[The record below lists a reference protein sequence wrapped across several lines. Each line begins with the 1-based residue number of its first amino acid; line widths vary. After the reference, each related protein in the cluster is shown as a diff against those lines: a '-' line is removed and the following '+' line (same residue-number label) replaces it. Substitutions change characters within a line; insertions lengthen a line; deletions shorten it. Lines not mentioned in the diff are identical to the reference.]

1 MIRVLIID
9 PSRDFRETLK
19 HALERAEDV
28 EVTATVPNKTAA
40 VASLV
45 KHRPDV
51 AVFDVEMPG
60 ALEALKDIQQFNEA
74 GPEEGHVGVILIA
87 HRRERNAEKTIK
99 ALEAGAF
106 DFVLMPESTDMDMV
120 LQSLCRQLFV
130 KMRNYSSKRIFSSI
144 AGTRQTTRSV
154 TPKQDSVLRTN
165 ASKIKAVLIGVSTGG
180 PKVLSTILPRL
191 CELVDL
197 PICVVQH
204 MPPNFTSS
212 LAASLDAKCSHLV
225 REARDGDL
233 LEKGRVYLAPGGR
246 HLVFTRC
253 EGGICLQLDEG
264 PPEDGCRPSV
274 NVLFRSAAKVLR
286 GDVVVL
292 VLTGMGADGSK
303 ALLELKE
310 AGAYIIAQDKD
321 SSVVWGMPG
330 SAVATG
336 CVDRI
341 LPPEEVPA
349 AVLEAIRGGDDDL
362 Q

>member
-28 EVTATVPNKTAA
+28 EVTATVPNKNAA
-40 VASLV
+40 LAALEKS
-45 KHRPDV
+45 RPDV

-60 ALEALKDIQQFNEA
+60 ALETLKAIQQFNESA
-74 GPEEGHVGVILIA
+74 PEERHVGVVLIA
-87 HRRERNAEKTIK
+87 HRRERNAERTIK

-144 AGTRQTTRSV
+144 ASARQNARVQTPPQCDMTRPQSSR
-154 TPKQDSVLRTN
+154 
-165 ASKIKAVLIGVSTGG
+165 IKAVLIGVSTGG

-191 CELVDL
+191 CSMIDL

-212 LAASLDAKCSHLV
+212 LAASLDAKCSHTV
-225 REARDGDL
+225 SETRGGEL
-233 LEKGRVYLAPGGR
+233 LEQGRVYLAPGGR
-246 HLVFTRC
+246 HMVFARC
-253 EGGICLQLDEG
+253 EEGVCLQLDEG

-274 NVLFRSAAKVLR
+274 NVFFRSAARVLR

-292 VLTGMGADGSK
+292 VLTGMGADGAK
-303 ALLELKE
+303 GLVELKE
-310 AGAYIIAQDKD
+310 AGAFVIAQDKD

-341 LPPEEVPA
+341 LPPEDVPA
-349 AVLEAIRGGDDDL
+349 AVAAAICGSGDDL
-362 Q
+362 